1 MDSILHKLMC
11 LSIISS
17 AAFYINN
24 QFKDKDIVWFGEG
37 DKIGHLIATAEIP
50 NGMLYFIDTD
60 GYRTTAEYVA
70 TNQIGCRSE
79 VQMSAQL
86 FNNEQRTITQ
96 MPLKKWR
103 EFSTQFQR
111 VDKQMD

>member
-24 QFKDKDIVWFGEG
+24 QFKDKDILWFGEG
-37 DKIGHLIATAEIP
+37 DKTGHLIATAEIP
-50 NGMLYFIDTD
+50 NGMIYFIDTD
-60 GYRTTAEYVA
+60 GYRKTVA
-70 TNQIGCRSE
+70 TNQIGCKSE

>member
-1 MDSILHKLMC
+1 MDNILHKLMC

-24 QFKDKDIVWFGEG
+24 QFEDKDILWFGER

-50 NGMLYFIDTD
+50 NGMIYFIDTD
-60 GYRTTAEYVA
+60 GYRKTAEYVA
-70 TNQIGCRSE
+70 TNQIGSKSE
-79 VQMSAQL
+79 IQMSAQL

-96 MPLKKWR
+96 LPLKTWR
-103 EFSTQFQR
+103 KFSTQFQR
-111 VDKQMD
+111 VNERIN

>member
-17 AAFYINN
+17 AAFYISN
-24 QFKDKDIVWFGEG
+24 QFKDKDILWFGEG
-37 DKIGHLIATAEIP
+37 DKTGRLISTAEIP
-50 NGMLYFIDTD
+50 NGVIYYLDTD
-60 GYRTTAEYVA
+60 DNSKTAEYIA
-70 TNQIGCRSE
+70 TTTTSSRGEI
-79 VQMSAQL
+79 QMSAQL

-103 EFSTQFQR
+103 DFSDQFQR
-111 VDKQMD
+111 VQERF